1 VKVRNRKERAKNKGV
16 CGFRPVQKRRIYQ
29 EIIEQ
34 IQSMIERGELKPGDR
49 LPSER
54 ELAETCRV
62 SRPAVREALSALEI
76 TKVIEI
82 RPGEGTFIKN
92 TRKVCL
98 QKSLSFLRNQTSPF
112 EVLQARK
119 VVESGIAKAAACG
132 AKEKDLALMEKLV
145 EKMKE
150 VTGEHE
156 KFLEL
161 DYKLH
166 VAIAEATHNPILRE
180 IGKYLANT
188 MKQELWYILCEKNL
202 KIPGRAERY
211 VAEHQSIYQA
221 IKEKEPDKASR
232 LMIEHIEGVAR
243 DLFE

>member
-1 VKVRNRKERAKNKGV
+1 MKVKNREKKVKSKGV
-16 CGFRPVQKRRIYQ
+16 SGFRPVQKRRIYQ

-34 IQSMIERGELKPGDR
+34 IQSMIERGELKPGHK

-54 ELAETCRV
+54 ELAEICRV

-76 TKVIEI
+76 MKVIEI
-82 RPGEGTFIKN
+82 RPGEGTFIRN

-98 QKSLSFLRNQTSPF
+98 QKSLSFLKNQTSPF

-119 VVESGIAKAAACG
+119 VVESGIAKIAACE
-132 AKEKDLALMEKLV
+132 AKEEDLVLMEKLV
-145 EKMKE
+145 EKMKK
-150 VTGEHE
+150 VIDEHE
-156 KFLEL
+156 KLLDL

-180 IGKYLANT
+180 IGEYLAKT
-188 MKQELWYILCEKNL
+188 MKQELWHILCEKNL

-211 VAEHQSIYQA
+211 VAEHQSIHQA
-221 IKEKEPDKASR
+221 IKEKDQDKAYR